1 VRNNYPE
8 GILDT
13 RSNKVFSATIASLI
27 HLGAYDVLL
36 LKEDILALQEE
47 VSKHFSEDRNEKLK
61 IL

>member
-1 VRNNYPE
+1 
-8 GILDT
+8 
-13 RSNKVFSATIASLI
+13 VFPATIASLI

-36 LKEDILALQEE
+36 LKEDKLALQEE